1 MPEEWPRVTHNGQG
15 APAGAAA
22 IATALADA
30 GTTVVFGLPGGG
42 PNLDVV
48 GAAAQAGLRFVLAH
62 TETAAVIMAATYAD
76 LTGRPGA
83 AVVTRGPGLA
93 SAVNGIAH
101 AALDRL
107 PVVVIADTVRLAD
120 AGRVSH
126 QRLDQ
131 AALGAVV
138 AKAVVTIG
146 RDRTGEA
153 AAAAAAVRLALMPPA
168 GPVLALMDDSALSDP
183 GMSDPG
189 MSDSGGERS
198 GQASDDGVAVL
209 AQALRGSRRPVIMLG
224 TGAIAHTAAIRSALA
239 GRGIPALHTYRARG
253 IVPDS
258 AAEAA
263 GLVTGGTME
272 WPLLAAA
279 DLIVGLGVDEAEMI
293 PAAWDY
299 PAPVLLV
306 AGYPPNAPGSAYFP
320 RATALDI
327 PLPAAIA
334 VLANRHGEHDWPPG
348 VGQIARSQS
357 ALRLSEAAAARPGF
371 LSPVQVVSVVRA
383 HVPGETVVTVDAG
396 AHMLAVMPLWEVT
409 EPRRLLISSGLA
421 TMGFALP
428 AAIAAALCA
437 PARLVVAFT
446 GDGGLGMTLAEIETA
461 ARLRLRIAVVVFNDG
476 DAQPDQDQAAVGWPG
491 RGRGGRLRAGF
502 VRPCGAGVG
511 RRGRGGQHREGA
523 DRRAF
528 RRVRPGRSHRHRRP
542 GGPGGLSRDHGSEPW
557 RSRPP
562 AVPERSNRKEY
573 PVSITV
579 AKFKDVAEGTQPGQ
593 FTIGEREA
601 VSSLTDL
608 DPSFKRLLDEPVT
621 AVVAVTGRDE
631 YPNLTPVWFDYEG
644 DTVLLNLATHRKK
657 VDWLRKAPYATFLL
671 MNPANAYHWISIKTV
686 LKREISEDDPAEGQ
700 RVTDQLDRIWVK
712 YTGNEPPYALR
723 DPSINER
730 RVLFEM
736 EVVKVATFGRP

>member
-1 MPEEWPRVTHNGQG
+1 MRHPPPRISPPFCPNGPWLTFSARRLLSIRTPPARGRRVIRQRATTVRAGSRTGHRDSPATPVRAPVVDLDEGREVPEEWPQVTHNGQG

-22 IATALADA
+22 IVTALADA

-48 GAAAQAGLRFVLAH
+48 GAAALAGLRFVLAH

-107 PVVVIADTVRLAD
+107 PVVVIADTVRRAD
-120 AGRVSH
+120 AGRISH

-153 AAAAAAVRLALMPPA
+153 AAAAVRLALMPPR
-168 GPVLALMDDSALSDP
+168 GPVLALMDDSAISDP
-183 GMSDPG
+183 GISDPG
-189 MSDSGGERS
+189 VAPDPGAPGRAPYDSPR
-198 GQASDDGVAVL
+198 AVAVL
-209 AQALRGSRRPVIMLG
+209 AQALRSSRRPVIMLG
-224 TGAIAHTAAIRSALA
+224 TEAVAHTSAIRSALA

-272 WPLLAAA
+272 WPLLAVA

-299 PAPVLLV
+299 AAPVLLV
-306 AGYPPNAPGSAYFP
+306 AGHPPSRPGSAYFP
-320 RATALDI
+320 GATPLDI
-327 PLPAAIA
+327 PLPAAIG
-334 VLANRHGEHDWPPG
+334 VLAHRHGEHDWPPG
-348 VGQIARSQS
+348 AGQIARTQS
-357 ALRLSEAAAARPGF
+357 ALRLSETAAARPGF
-371 LSPVQVVSVVRA
+371 LSPVQVVRVVRS
-383 HVPGETVVTVDAG
+383 HVPRETVVTVDAG

-446 GDGGLGMTLAEIETA
+446 GDGGLGMTL
-461 ARLRLRIAVVVFNDG
+461 
-476 DAQPDQDQAAVGWPG
+476 
-491 RGRGGRLRAGF
+491 
-502 VRPCGAGVG
+502 
-511 RRGRGGQHREGA
+511 
-523 DRRAF
+523 
-528 RRVRPGRSHRHRRP
+528 S
-542 GGPGGLSRDHGSEPW
+542 
-557 RSRPP
+557 
-562 AVPERSNRKEY
+562 
-573 PVSITV
+573 
-579 AKFKDVAEGTQPGQ
+579 
-593 FTIGEREA
+593 
-601 VSSLTDL
+601 
-608 DPSFKRLLDEPVT
+608 
-621 AVVAVTGRDE
+621 
-631 YPNLTPVWFDYEG
+631 
-644 DTVLLNLATHRKK
+644 
-657 VDWLRKAPYATFLL
+657 
-671 MNPANAYHWISIKTV
+671 
-686 LKREISEDDPAEGQ
+686 
-700 RVTDQLDRIWVK
+700 
-712 YTGNEPPYALR
+712 
-723 DPSINER
+723 
-730 RVLFEM
+730 
-736 EVVKVATFGRP
+736 

>member
-1 MPEEWPRVTHNGQG
+1 M
-15 APAGAAA
+15 
-22 IATALADA
+22 
-30 GTTVVFGLPGGG
+30 FGLPGGG

-48 GAAAQAGLRFVLAH
+48 GAAAMAGLRFVLAH

-120 AGRVSH
+120 AGRISH

-153 AAAAAAVRLALMPPA
+153 AAAAVRLALMPPA
-168 GPVLALMDDSALSDP
+168 GPVLALMDDSAISDP
-183 GMSDPG
+183 GVSDPG
-189 MSDSGGERS
+189 GAPDPGAPDRAPDDSPRD
-198 GQASDDGVAVL
+198 AAVL
-209 AQALRGSRRPVIMLG
+209 AQALRRSRRPVIMLG
-224 TGAIAHTAAIRSALA
+224 TRAIAHTAAIRSALA

-258 AAEAA
+258 TAEAA

-306 AGYPPNAPGSAYFP
+306 PGYPPNAQGPAYFP
-320 RATALDI
+320 GATALDI
-327 PLPAAIA
+327 PLPAAIG
-334 VLANRHGEHDWPPG
+334 VLAGRHGAGSHGEHDWPPG
-348 VGQIARSQS
+348 VGQIARTEA

-371 LSPVQVVSVVRA
+371 LSPVQVVSVVRS
-383 HVPGETVVTVDAG
+383 HVPRETVVTVDAG

-428 AAIAAALCA
+428 AAIAAALCS

-476 DAQPDQDQAAVGWPG
+476 TLSLIKIKQRPAGQGGAEAVDFGPVSYARAAQALGAEAATVSTEQELAGALTVASVRDGPTVIDVQVDPAAYPAIMDLSRGEAGRRPVPAHQPLGASRVDYRGEIQGCRRGHPARPVHDRRTRGRVEPDRSGPQLQAAA
-491 RGRGGRLRAGF
+491 RRAG
-502 VRPCGAGVG
+502 
-511 RRGRGGQHREGA
+511 
-523 DRRAF
+523 DRR
-528 RRVRPGRSHRHRRP
+528 RRRHW
-542 GGPGGLSRDHGSEPW
+542 GAMS
-557 RSRPP
+557 
-562 AVPERSNRKEY
+562 
-573 PVSITV
+573 
-579 AKFKDVAEGTQPGQ
+579 
-593 FTIGEREA
+593 
-601 VSSLTDL
+601 
-608 DPSFKRLLDEPVT
+608 
-621 AVVAVTGRDE
+621 
-631 YPNLTPVWFDYEG
+631 TP
-644 DTVLLNLATHRKK
+644 T
-657 VDWLRKAPYATFLL
+657 
-671 MNPANAYHWISIKTV
+671 
-686 LKREISEDDPAEGQ
+686 
-700 RVTDQLDRIWVK
+700 
-712 YTGNEPPYALR
+712 
-723 DPSINER
+723 
-730 RVLFEM
+730 
-736 EVVKVATFGRP
+736 

>member
-1 MPEEWPRVTHNGQG
+1 MADIGRKRAVGGRSLPRRLYVTHNGQG

-22 IATALADA
+22 IVTALADA

-48 GAAAQAGLRFVLAH
+48 GAAALAGLRFVLAR
-62 TETAAVIMAATYAD
+62 TETAAVIMAATYAE
-76 LTGRPGA
+76 LTGLPGA
-83 AVVTRGPGLA
+83 AVVTRGPGFA

-120 AGRVSH
+120 AGRISH

-153 AAAAAAVRLALMPPA
+153 AAAAVRLALMPPA
-168 GPVLALMDDSALSDP
+168 GPVVALMDDSGISDP
-183 GMSDPG
+183 GGAPDP
-189 MSDSGGERS
+189 DRS
-198 GQASDDGVAVL
+198 GRAPDDGDPRDVAVL
-209 AQALRGSRRPVIMLG
+209 AQALRRSRRPVIMLG
-224 TGAIAHTAAIRSALA
+224 TDAVAHTSAIRSALA

-306 AGYPPNAPGSAYFP
+306 AGHPPRPAYFP
-320 RATALDI
+320 GATALDI
-327 PLPAAIA
+327 PLPAAIG
-334 VLANRHGEHDWPPG
+334 VLANRPGKHDWPPG
-348 VGQIARSQS
+348 VGRIARTQS
-357 ALRLSEAAAARPGF
+357 ALRLSEAAAAHPGF
-371 LSPVQVVSVVRA
+371 LSPVQVVRVVRA
-383 HVPGETVVTVDAG
+383 QVPRETVVTVDAG

-476 DAQPDQDQAAVGWPG
+476 ALSLIKIKQRPAGQGGPEAVGFGPVSYARAAQALGAAAVAVSTEKELAAALSAVAG
-491 RGRGGRLRAGF
+491 RDGPTVIDVQLDPAGYPAIMDLSRGEAGRQPLPATTVRSIQCRLPWRNSRTSPRAPSPASSRSAS
-502 VRPCGAGVG
+502 VRPC
-511 RRGRGGQHREGA
+511 
-523 DRRAF
+523 
-528 RRVRPGRSHRHRRP
+528 RP
-542 GGPGGLSRDHGSEPW
+542 
-557 RSRPP
+557 
-562 AVPERSNRKEY
+562 
-573 PVSITV
+573 
-579 AKFKDVAEGTQPGQ
+579 
-593 FTIGEREA
+593 
-601 VSSLTDL
+601 
-608 DPSFKRLLDEPVT
+608 
-621 AVVAVTGRDE
+621 
-631 YPNLTPVWFDYEG
+631 
-644 DTVLLNLATHRKK
+644 
-657 VDWLRKAPYATFLL
+657 
-671 MNPANAYHWISIKTV
+671 
-686 LKREISEDDPAEGQ
+686 
-700 RVTDQLDRIWVK
+700 
-712 YTGNEPPYALR
+712 
-723 DPSINER
+723 
-730 RVLFEM
+730 
-736 EVVKVATFGRP
+736 